1 MPLNSSEGKK
11 SEHFLIHLFRRG
23 QYIFYTSLLEK
34 LVYFLIFLVLA
45 RKYSVAEF
53 GEITSVFVLGFILA
67 SLTELGF
74 ANYFQRRTASD
85 IQKSIEEFNS
95 ALTLRFITYFIVL
108 FIAIAY
114 NYYWGVAVELL
125 LIVVIVTSVFVFN
138 TSWLLIKI
146 FYGLNEY
153 SSVFKRFLVSRFILI
168 AGSSLLIFTDIS
180 LSIFS
185 MVFLVSALS
194 EFVLLSLLLKQKKS
208 YSFKPKIKGKILKRI
223 FASSIPMGLGM
234 FFVVIYDRVDVLLIQ
249 RIIGSE
255 SVGIY
260 AVAYSLYK
268 IPHIFSAIFLTPLY
282 SDLSAEFESKQKIDY
297 EKIKRIG
304 LILVLISIISM
315 ILFFFLG
322 DILIE
327 IIYGERYRHSADM
340 LKLLVIAMPF
350 LFLNNLTGVTL
361 NSIRKEKL
369 AFYSAAIAS
378 PINVLL
384 NILLLNVIGIVG
396 AIFSTVLTELL
407 IFLIQLNYIIKVKS
421 KLSNESLSVNR

>member
-1 MPLNSSEGKK
+1 
-11 SEHFLIHLFRRG
+11 
-23 QYIFYTSLLEK
+23 
-34 LVYFLIFLVLA
+34 
-45 RKYSVAEF
+45 VAEF

-85 IQKSIEEFNS
+85 VQKSIEDFNS

-108 FIAIAY
+108 FISIAY
-114 NYYWGVAVELL
+114 NYYWGAAVELL
-125 LIVVIVTSVFVFN
+125 LIVFIVTSVFVFN
-138 TSWLLIKI
+138 TNWLLIKI

-153 SSVFKRFLVSRFILI
+153 FSVFKRFLVSRFILI

-208 YSFKPKIKGKILKRI
+208 YSFKPEIKGKILKRI
-223 FASSIPMGLGM
+223 FASSVPMGLGI
-234 FFVVIYDRVDVLLIQ
+234 FFVVVYDRVDILLIQ

-268 IPHIFSAIFLTPLY
+268 IPHIFSGIFLTPLY

-304 LILVLISIISM
+304 LILVIISIISM
-315 ILFFFLG
+315 ILFFFLS

-327 IIYGERYRHSADM
+327 IIYGKRYLHSADI

-369 AFYSAAIAS
+369 AFYSAAIATLF
-378 PINVLL
+378 NLLL
-384 NILLLNVIGIVG
+384 NILLLNLIGIVG
-396 AIFSTVLTELL
+396 AIVSTILTELL
-407 IFLIQLNYIIKVKS
+407 IFLIQLNYIMKFKFDS
-421 KLSNESLSVNR
+421 YKENFLPKK

>member
-1 MPLNSSEGKK
+1 M
-11 SEHFLIHLFRRG
+11 
-23 QYIFYTSLLEK
+23 
-34 LVYFLIFLVLA
+34 
-45 RKYSVAEF
+45 AEF
-53 GEITSVFVLGFILA
+53 GEITSVFVLEFILA

-85 IQKSIEEFNS
+85 LQKSIEEFNS

-185 MVFLVSALS
+185 MVFFSFCIIRVCTTITTS
-194 EFVLLSLLLKQKKS
+194 ETQKKS

-260 AVAYSLYK
+260 AIAYSLYK

-327 IIYGERYRHSADM
+327 IIYGEIYRHSADM

-361 NSIRKEKL
+361 NSIKREKT
-369 AFYSAAIAS
+369 AFYSVMIAS
-378 PINVLL
+378 
-384 NILLLNVIGIVG
+384 LLNV
-396 AIFSTVLTELL
+396 L
-407 IFLIQLNYIIKVKS
+407 
-421 KLSNESLSVNR
+421 VNSFCYT

>member
-1 MPLNSSEGKK
+1 
-11 SEHFLIHLFRRG
+11 
-23 QYIFYTSLLEK
+23 
-34 LVYFLIFLVLA
+34 
-45 RKYSVAEF
+45 VAEF

-108 FIAIAY
+108 FISIAY
-114 NYYWGVAVELL
+114 NYYWGAAVELL
-125 LIVVIVTSVFVFN
+125 LIVFIVTSVFVFN

-153 SSVFKRFLVSRFILI
+153 FSVFKRFLVSRFILI
-168 AGSSLLIFTDIS
+168 AGSSLLIFPDIS

-208 YSFKPKIKGKILKRI
+208 YSFKPEIKGKILKRI
-223 FASSIPMGLGM
+223 FASSVPMGLGL
-234 FFVVIYDRVDVLLIQ
+234 FFVVVYDRVDILLIQ
-249 RIIGSE
+249 RIIGAE

-268 IPHIFSAIFLTPLY
+268 IPHIFSGIFLTPLY
-282 SDLSAEFESKQKIDY
+282 SDLSAEFELK
-297 EKIKRIG
+297 KRISYERILKLG
-304 LILVLISIISM
+304 LFLVIFSGLSM
-315 ILFFFLG
+315 CLLFFLSDF
-322 DILIE
+322 LIE
-327 IIYGERYRHSADM
+327 IIYGERYLHSADM

-369 AFYSAAIAS
+369 AFYSAAFAS
-378 PINVLL
+378 SMNVLL
-384 NILLLNVIGIVG
+384 NILLLNVLGIVG
-396 AIFSTVLTELL
+396 AVVSTVLTEFL
-407 IFLIQLNYIIKVKS
+407 IFLIQLNYIMKFKL